1 MNRKAVAQELVK
13 VAKLLTAKDVELLV
27 YDVETE
33 RELGT
38 VTLHDYE
45 ARHFLKSRSFPAKIA
60 LDALQINQLGIDPLD
75 KIFFDEA

>member
-1 MNRKAVAQELVK
+1 
-13 VAKLLTAKDVELLV
+13 LV
-27 YDVETE
+27 YDAETE

-45 ARHFLKSRSFPAKIA
+45 VRHFLNSRSFPAKIA

-75 KIFFDEA
+75 KIFFDEV

>member
-1 MNRKAVAQELVK
+1 VK
-13 VAKLLTAKDVELLV
+13 VAKLLTANVKLLV
-27 YDVETE
+27 YDAETE

-38 VTLHDYE
+38 VTLNDYE

-75 KIFFDEA
+75 EIFFDEA